1 MKIISFEDIN
11 NYLETR
17 GKFLFWVFGFI
28 NFISFLPIIN
38 IFVDITSHF
47 RFQYFIISGIFLF
60 LFAYLSLF
68 NKKFFLYILI
78 SIILLIFNIVEI
90 SQYIGTPKLENTEHK
105 IKIGLFNVFT
115 SNNKYSKLK
124 TQIEREKPDIVIL
137 QEVNSEWINN
147 ISDLKND
154 YPYFIEFP
162 QKDNFGIALYSK
174 IKPINTDIEFW
185 SEYYLPVIKTE
196 ILLNG
201 QKTTIYG
208 IHTLPPTGKEY
219 FKTRNEMLS
228 KMETLTDNNT
238 IFAGDFNTTIYSKT
252 FKNNF
257 KNLYDAQKTAKNPN
271 GTWNAFWFKPFR
283 IILEHILYTKNL
295 KVSDFKTG
303 ESFGSDHLPV
313 FVTIGY

>member
-1 MKIISFEDIN
+1 MKFITFEDIEK
-11 NYLETR
+11 YLKTR
-17 GKFLFWVFGFI
+17 GKFLFWLFVFI
-28 NFISFLPIIN
+28 NLISFLPFIN
-38 IFVDITSHF
+38 IFVDILSHF
-47 RFQYFIISGIFLF
+47 RFQYFIISAIFL
-60 LFAYLSLF
+60 LFFGFFAFS
-68 NKKFFLYILI
+68 NKKYLLYIFI
-78 SIILLIFNIVEI
+78 SLILLTFNGIEV
-90 SQYIGTPKLENTEHK
+90 SQYIGTPKFENTEHK

-115 SNNKYSKLK
+115 SNNHYLKLK
-124 TQIEREKPDIVIL
+124 SEIEKENPDIVIL

-185 SEYYLPVIKTE
+185 SEYYLPVIKTK

-228 KMETLTDNNT
+228 KIKILADDNT

-252 FKNNF
+252 YKNNL
-257 KNLYDAQKTAKNPN
+257 KNLYDAQITSKNMN
-271 GTWNAFWFKPFR
+271 GTWNAFWFKPMR
-283 IILEHILYTKNL
+283 IILEHVLYTKNL

-303 ESFGSDHLPV
+303 EPFGSDHLPV